1 MGFQDVQMYSFVS
14 CAACNCDPIG
24 SLSSVCDQST
34 GVCDCMEGFGGD
46 SCDDCSLDSSGVF
59 PNCQACDECTTQWE
73 DKIFPLEEQIET
85 TIEFIGS
92 LNFTNDTSVGDPGDI
107 PELEIL
113 FELVSDIKRVLN
125 TSIIESLSSDVNS
138 THLFICSLLS
148 ETTDLL
154 ERAREAENQI
164 ESLELVSS
172 SITEQLDIL
181 RVMLMQVE
189 LEFLNISFTFNQEDF
204 VTVDTSEY
212 LELAR
217 IALERSNTADQ
228 LIQENV
234 TGLLN
239 QSVDILN
246 TYNSTRMSSN
256 FQSNHVLLVQSLVS
270 IDERVD
276 VFKLFIAESNQV
288 LCGAENSTNVDCDL
302 DCGGVAC
309 ATCGSGSCNSLYS
322 MSQDALNISQR
333 ALSLAE
339 DALVRIQLQVDTLR
353 SLLTDIEQTQRDA
366 AGVEGFVNETR
377 LRAESVL
384 NDLQMLVVQIEQEL
398 DRRRVDPDEI
408 GRRENMTLSLQ
419 LDLLP
424 DEVYICT
431 NHEKT
436 LSRLCYLILAPYNI
450 SVVHQA

>member
-1 MGFQDVQMYSFVS
+1 MCS
-14 CAACNCDPIG
+14 CFSIAACNCDPIG
-24 SLSSVCDQST
+24 SLSPICDQST
-34 GVCDCMEGFGGD
+34 GVCDCTEGFDGD
-46 SCDDCSLDSSGVF
+46 RCDDCSSDSSGSF
-59 PNCQACDECTTQWE
+59 PNCQSCDECTTQWE
-73 DKIFPLEEQIET
+73 DRILPLEEKIET
-85 TIEFIGS
+85 TIELIS
-92 LNFTNDTSVGDPGDI
+92 TLNFTNDTSVGDPDI

-113 FELVSDIKRVLN
+113 FDLVSDVKRVLN

-148 ETTDLL
+148 ETTGLL

-164 ESLELVSS
+164 ESLDLVSS

-181 RVMLMQVE
+181 RLTLMQVE
-189 LEFLNISFTFNQEDF
+189 LEFLNISLTFNQGDF
-204 VTVDTSEY
+204 VSVNSSEY

-217 IALERSNTADQ
+217 VALERSNMADQ

-246 TYNSTRMSSN
+246 TYNSTLMSSN
-256 FQSNHVLLVQSLVS
+256 FESNHVLLVQTLAS

-276 VFKLFIAESNQV
+276 LFKVFIAESNQL
-288 LCGAENSTNVDCDL
+288 LCGTENSADVDCSL
-302 DCGGVAC
+302 DCGGVGC

-322 MSQDALNISQR
+322 MSQNALNTSQR
-333 ALSLAE
+333 AVSLAE
-339 DALVRIQLQVDTLR
+339 DALARIQMQIDALR

-366 AGVEGFVNETR
+366 SEVEGFVNETR
-377 LRAESVL
+377 LRAETVL

-398 DRRRVDPDEI
+398 DMRRVDPDEI

-424 DEVYICT
+424 DEVHI
-431 NHEKT
+431 
-436 LSRLCYLILAPYNI
+436 I
-450 SVVHQA
+450 